1 MTLWTRAAIVVRAAA
16 FLLVL
21 LTAGALAQACGGDDD
36 APPLATGTAGPGTT
50 ATPAQTGAGLSVL
63 AGAEPGEKQAA
74 TIKVAAAADLRSV
87 MTAIQPALDAR
98 CQTRTTFVFG
108 SSGQLKNQ
116 VEAGAAFGLF
126 LSADSQYPRDLAEK
140 GLVVPNGVAS
150 YGVGRI
156 VVATRAGLEPA
167 TSLEGLTRSEIRRV
181 AIANPAHAPYGR
193 AAKQALES
201 AGLYDAIEKKLVF
214 GENIRQTTDYVE
226 KGDADAAIVALAL
239 VIKGSPAAYTLIDS
253 SLHQPIEQGG
263 AVIKGSGAELT
274 GRCLLQYLLDP
285 EGQAALEDYGFERV
299 PR

>member
-1 MTLWTRAAIVVRAAA
+1 
-16 FLLVL
+16 VL
-21 LTAGALAQACGGDDD
+21 EG
-36 APPLATGTAGPGTT
+36 AGPGERS
-50 ATPAQTGAGLSVL
+50 AKA
-63 AGAEPGEKQAA
+63 
-74 TIKVAAAADLRSV
+74 IKVAAAADLRSV
-87 MTAIQPALDAR
+87 MTAIQPTLDAH
-98 CQTRTTFVFG
+98 CQTTITFVFG

-116 VEAGAAFGLF
+116 VEAGADFGLF

-156 VVATRAGLEPA
+156 VVATRAGLEPV
-167 TSLEGLTRSEIRRV
+167 TSLDGLKAPEIRRV
-181 AIANPAHAPYGR
+181 AIANPGHAPYGR

-201 AGLYDAIEKKLVF
+201 AGLYDDIEKKLVL

-253 SLHQPIEQGG
+253 TLHDPIEQGG
-263 AVIKGSGAELT
+263 AVIKGTGAELT
-274 GRCLLQYLLDP
+274 GRCILQYLLEPD
-285 EGQAALEDYGFERV
+285 GQEALREYGFEQV